1 MAWLQES
8 HTLTPTVH
16 TVSKEN
22 TQDINLEAGSL
33 RVALGD
39 TVTCVI
45 TLFKIGFFI
54 SSNNCVIL
62 FVYYIV
68 CKCRVLLIFAVV
80 AQLLIRV
87 QLFVT
92 PWTAPLHAPLSST
105 ISQSLLK
112 FKSTELVTLSNHLI
126 LCGSLLLPSIFPS
139 IRVFSYELALRIKW
153 PYWRNTNT
161 L

>member
-8 HTLTPTVH
+8 HTLTPTAH
-16 TVSKEN
+16 TVSKES
-22 TQDINLEAGSL
+22 TQDIDSEAGPL
-33 RVALGD
+33 GVALGD

-68 CKCRVLLIFAVV
+68 FKCRVLLIFAVV
-80 AQLLIRV
+80 AQLLSRV

-92 PWTAPLHAPLSST
+92 PWTAAGQAPLSST
-105 ISQSLLK
+105 ISLSLLK
-112 FKSTELVTLSNHLI
+112 FKSTELVMLSNHLI
-126 LCGSLLLPSIFPS
+126 LCRPLLLPSVFPS
-139 IRVFSYELALRIKW
+139 IRVFSYELALHVKW
-153 PYWRNTNT
+153 PYWGDINT

>member
-1 MAWLQES
+1 MDWIQEP

-16 TVSKEN
+16 GVSKGN
-22 TQDINLEAGSL
+22 TQDTDSGAGL
-33 RVALGD
+33 LTVALGD

-45 TLFKIGFFI
+45 TLFKIGIFT

-62 FVYYIV
+62 FVCYV
-68 CKCRVLLIFAVV
+68 VFKCTVLLIFAVV
-80 AQLLIRV
+80 FHLLSRV

-92 PWTAPLHAPLSST
+92 PWTAACQAPLSST

-112 FKSTELVTLSNHLI
+112 FKPTELVMLSNHLI
-126 LCGSLLLPSIFPS
+126 LCGPLLLPSIFPG
-139 IRVFSYELALRIKW
+139 IRVFSYELALHIKW
-153 PYWRNTNT
+153 PYWGNINT

>member
-22 TQDINLEAGSL
+22 TQDIDLEAGSL

-54 SSNNCVIL
+54 S
-62 FVYYIV
+62 
-68 CKCRVLLIFAVV
+68 
-80 AQLLIRV
+80 
-87 QLFVT
+87 
-92 PWTAPLHAPLSST
+92 
-105 ISQSLLK
+105 
-112 FKSTELVTLSNHLI
+112 
-126 LCGSLLLPSIFPS
+126 
-139 IRVFSYELALRIKW
+139 
-153 PYWRNTNT
+153 
-161 L
+161 